1 MNMVTMRALRIAA
14 FGPPANLVVR
24 EVVKPTPG
32 DGEALVAVRAAAVN
46 PSDVKNA
53 IGIMKLTTLPR
64 TLGRD
69 FAGVVAEGPAEW
81 MGAEVWGT
89 GGRLGFTADGTHAEF
104 VMVPATSLRRKPN
117 NLSFEQAAASGIGFV
132 TAWTSLIDAAGL
144 REGETALIFGAAGA
158 VGSAAAQIAKWR
170 RATAIATD
178 RRAMEDTQADYA
190 INAETDNLAD
200 AVRKFTGGRGADVAF
215 NTVGEPVFDAALA
228 SLAAKG
234 RMAIIASIGD
244 VPVSIKLLDFY
255 HRQLRL
261 VGVDTLA
268 LSIDECARILDQIGP
283 GFESRA
289 LHPPRIKVMALE
301 RAAEAYEQVL
311 RGSAEKIV
319 LAP

>member
-1 MNMVTMRALRIAA
+1 MNMATMRALRIAA
-14 FGPPANLVVR
+14 FGPPANLTVR
-24 EVVKPTPG
+24 EVERPTPG
-32 DGEALVAVRAAAVN
+32 DGEALVAVRAAAIN

-53 IGIMKLTTLPR
+53 IGLMKRTTLPR

-81 MGAEVWGT
+81 IGAEVWGT
-89 GGRLGFTADGTHAEF
+89 GGGLGLTADGTHAEF
-104 VMVPATSLRRKPN
+104 VMVPASSLRRKQSS
-117 NLSFEQAAASGIGFV
+117 LSFEQAAASGIGFV

-144 REGETALIFGAAGA
+144 RDGETALIFGAAGA
-158 VGSAAAQIAKWR
+158 VGSAATQIAKWKS
-170 RATAIATD
+170 ATVIATD
-178 RRAMEDTQADYA
+178 RRSMEDTQADFA
-190 INAETDNLAD
+190 INTETDNLAE

-234 RMAIIASIGD
+234 RMAIISSVGD
-244 VPVSIKLLDFY
+244 APVSLRLLDFY

-261 VGVDTLA
+261 TGVDTLA
-268 LSIDECARILDQIGP
+268 LSIDACAAILDLVAS
-283 GFESRA
+283 GFEVGA
-289 LHPPRIKVMALE
+289 LHPPRTRLMPLE
-301 RAAEAYEQVL
+301 RAHEAYEQVL